1 MRAATSTRPSPGGRG
16 RSATTSTPT
25 RSSRRGSS
33 SLVTQQSSASTHST
47 ISPDFAPNVADG
59 DFVVGG
65 HNFGSGSSREHAPI
79 SLLGAGVDGIVAQSF
94 ARIFFRNGINLG
106 LPVLIC
112 PDADQID
119 DGDEISLRLDEG
131 AVVNHTTEERYDAD
145 PLPEFLQTLVDRGG
159 LEPYTRA
166 KLGTE

>member
-1 MRAATSTRPSPGGRG
+1 V
-16 RSATTSTPT
+16 STPP
-25 RSSRRGSS
+25 
-33 SLVTQQSSASTHST
+33 L
-47 ISPDFAPNVADG
+47 
-59 DFVVGG
+59 
-65 HNFGSGSSREHAPI
+65 
-79 SLLGAGVDGIVAQSF
+79 SLLGAGIDGIVAQSF
-94 ARIFFRNGINLG
+94 ARFFRNGINLG

-112 PDADQID
+112 PDADRID

-131 AVVNHTTEERYDAD
+131 AVINHTADERYDAD